1 MGLRCICKWVKL
13 TNSTNFNDAPKY
25 YSYVIDKLLQLK
37 NMLKND
43 NTPRVTIEIML
54 LQITRCV

>member
-1 MGLRCICKWVKL
+1 MEDKL
-13 TNSTNFNDAPKY
+13 IHATNFNDAPKY
-25 YSYVIDKLLQLK
+25 YTYVIDKLLSLK

-43 NTPRVTIEIML
+43 ASPRSTIEIVL